1 MRLKI
6 GLLSVYFGLF
16 DDAMPGNFRESREN
30 FSNELENFLAQ
41 FGDVTFP
48 GLIDSEEK
56 AEDAARVFKEAQL
69 DVIIFA
75 PSMAAPPSYGW
86 IALKDIPEVFI
97 VALGA
102 QEYSTVPD
110 DYDTE
115 QATKRS
121 LPGGLVMFTN
131 VLARN
136 NRNFISI
143 LDTLD
148 SKDLLDN
155 LVPVFKGVSAAKT
168 VTENN
173 FLIIG
178 KPIKGYIDVEASQ
191 SELERINVTTVE
203 ISKNSLNRKF
213 KKISKEAIESKIEKI
228 RSDFFTE
235 KLDIQTLERSTRLAL
250 AIEEICTQNQIKGGA
265 FNCHG
270 DVFRFNSEIG
280 VTACL
285 AVTELAKNNISFAC
299 TGDLPAGI
307 ALTIGKEIAGSSLYC
322 ELYQLDIE
330 ENWLLVANGGE
341 GDTSIHGGKEDIT
354 LLPED
359 HYMGENGPGVAV
371 AFDIKKGPSTL
382 LSLTPIS
389 KPQESWRLIV
399 AEGEIID
406 SHHTGMEGPN
416 GMFRFD
422 SGEVRSCYAKWCDMG
437 ATHHAALI
445 PGHGKKELT
454 IAAATLGIEIKFV

>member
-16 DDAMPGNFRESREN
+16 DDAMPGDFRKSREKYT
-30 FSNELENFLAQ
+30 NEVKAFLDQ

-48 GLIDSEEK
+48 GLIDSEEE
-56 AEDAARVFKEAQL
+56 AESAAKIFKEAEL
-69 DVIIFA
+69 DLIVFA

-86 IALKDIPEVFI
+86 IAVKDIPETFI
-97 VALGA
+97 VALAA
-102 QEYSTVPD
+102 QEYSNVPD

-121 LPGGLVMFTN
+121 LPVGLVMFTN

-136 NRNFISI
+136 DRRFTSV
-143 LDTLD
+143 LGTLD
-148 SKDLLDN
+148 NKDLSDELESI
-155 LVPVFKGVSAAKT
+155 FKGISAAKS
-168 VTENN
+168 VTGNN

-178 KPIKGYIDVEASQ
+178 KPIKGYIDVEASL
-191 SELERINVTTVE
+191 SDLDNLNVNTVE
-203 ISKNSLNRKF
+203 INKNILNREY
-213 KKISKEAIESKIEKI
+213 KKISKEKINLRSKKI
-228 RSDFFTE
+228 RSDFST
-235 KLDIQTLERSTRLAL
+235 KGLDDETLENSTRLTL
-250 AIEEICTQNQIKGGA
+250 AIEEICTKNQIRGGA

-270 DVFRFNSEIG
+270 DVFRFNPEIG

-285 AVTELAKNNISFAC
+285 AVTELAKKNLSFAC

-307 ALTIGKEIAGSSLYC
+307 ALTIGKEISGSSLYC

-341 GDTSIHGGKEDIT
+341 GDTSIHGGKEEIT

-406 SHHTGMEGPN
+406 SRHTGMEGPN
-416 GMFRFD
+416 GMFRFN
-422 SGEVRSCYAKWCDMG
+422 SGEVKKSYAQWCDMG

-445 PGHGKKELT
+445 PGVKRKAINT
-454 IAAATLGIEIKFV
+454 AAAALGIEVKFV